1 MYGQNN
7 MYNQHNM
14 NNQYS
19 NNNYN
24 QSNNNLVV
32 KQKNGFFGTFIL
44 LFLLVVAVV
53 ALLQVTDVIDVVSVF
68 EEKILNKSSNNEEK
82 TPTEENKEKEPE
94 KSEEELMTERLSGYC
109 STYGSEIT
117 ATKIYVNGRFVTSED
132 NFDTSEIIDEHG
144 FPKPGEFCGI
154 SDDQLTCMHTT
165 EEKVYYT
172 YNCVTNIMNVSS
184 YDEFRSNLINHTMC
198 SLVDNE
204 GNYTDTTETGGTCS
218 GFVCKVTLNGKEFSK
233 NCIGE
238 E

>member
-68 EEKILNKSSNNEEK
+68 EEKILNKSSNDEENK
-82 TPTEENKEKEPE
+82 TSEENKEKEPE
-94 KSEEELMTERLSGYC
+94 KSEEQIITEKLSGYC
-109 STYGSEIT
+109 SAYADEIT
-117 ATKIYVNGRFVTSED
+117 TTRIYLNGRFVTPDTFDED
-132 NFDTSEIIDEHG
+132 EVLDELG
-144 FPKPGEFCGI
+144 FPKPGEMCGI
-154 SDDQLTCMHTT
+154 SDDQLNCIYTT
-165 EEKVYYT
+165 EEKVYYS
-172 YNCVTNIMNVSS
+172 YNCVTSTMLVTS
-184 YDEFRSNLINHTMC
+184 YDEFRANLINHTMC

-204 GNYTDTTETGGTCS
+204 GNYTDTSETGGTCS

-233 NCIGE
+233 NCISGE
-238 E
+238 